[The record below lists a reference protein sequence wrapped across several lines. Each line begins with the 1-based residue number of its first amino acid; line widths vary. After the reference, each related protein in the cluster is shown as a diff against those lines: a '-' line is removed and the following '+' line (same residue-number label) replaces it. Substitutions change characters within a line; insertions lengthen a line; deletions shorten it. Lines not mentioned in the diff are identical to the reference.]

1 MFMKVNELK
10 HHTNH
15 SNMCFT
21 LHNEF
26 QNFKDDAKYESG
38 VTLGEVKFQDLDH

>member
-15 SNMCFT
+15 SNLCFT

-26 QNFKDDAKYESG
+26 QKYESG